1 MPCASSSV
9 RSPLALPGTAASVM
23 PRNSSG
29 MRLSRPAALTAAS
42 AASACTS
49 VSGVPPDLEVMTKR
63 VSARS
68 NEPSADCKVTG
79 SRLS

>member
-1 MPCASSSV
+1 MPCASNSV
-9 RSPLALPGTAASVM
+9 RRPLALPATAGSVM
-23 PRNSSG
+23 PRKSSG
-29 MRLSRPAALTAAS
+29 ARFSRPAAFTAPS

-49 VSGVPPDLEVMTKR
+49 VSGVPPDLEMTTKR

-68 NEPSADCKVTG
+68 KVPSAASSVTG

>member
-1 MPCASSSV
+1 MRFSS
-9 RSPLALPGTAASVM
+9 
-23 PRNSSG
+23 
-29 MRLSRPAALTAAS
+29 PAALTAAR

-63 VSARS
+63 VVSRS
-68 NEPSADCKVTG
+68 NEASADCSVTG